1 MDNIAKPLVLSHSL
15 QPLVTFISCLSRFGS
30 KSTLRSF
37 SVRRRIH
44 WNALPIWSK
53 LTCCPINLKSCPS
66 RGLPSLCLQRSLGGG
81 RSTWLFGLVF
91 EGERTPIKIVD
102 VDCHVGNR
110 VESQQYSLKESV
122 EVDGRVVRDER
133 RAKVHIPGHYFF
145 FLCFKNNNRN
155 STSFSAKRASIRNGK
170 IEGVIRFGNRWRDRY
185 QSKCFRLLKARYGSK
200 RIMPSPS
207 GSQFKIISFI

>member
-1 MDNIAKPLVLSHSL
+1 LIETDLLSYKFEELSESRAAFPLSSEV
-15 QPLVTFISCLSRFGS
+15 PGWGEEYVA
-30 KSTLRSF
+30 LR
-37 SVRRRIH
+37 
-44 WNALPIWSK
+44 
-53 LTCCPINLKSCPS
+53 
-66 RGLPSLCLQRSLGGG
+66 LGF
-81 RSTWLFGLVF
+81 R
-91 EGERTPIKIVD
+91 GERTPIKIVD

-170 IEGVIRFGNRWRDRY
+170 IEGVIRFGNR
-185 QSKCFRLLKARYGSK
+185 
-200 RIMPSPS
+200 
-207 GSQFKIISFI
+207 